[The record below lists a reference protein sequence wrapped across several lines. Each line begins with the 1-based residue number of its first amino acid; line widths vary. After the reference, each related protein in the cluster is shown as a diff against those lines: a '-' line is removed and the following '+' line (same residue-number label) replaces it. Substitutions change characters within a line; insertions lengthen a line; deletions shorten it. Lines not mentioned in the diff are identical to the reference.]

1 MRKNGLQQL
10 RETPGKQI
18 SVDTKTFKVEGGWV
32 MHKMLRGGVGCGNMN
47 CIVTILDRA

>member
-1 MRKNGLQQL
+1 MRKDGLQKL

-18 SVDTKTFKVEGGWV
+18 TVDIKKFKVEGGWV
-32 MHKMLRGGVGCGNMN
+32 MHIILRGGVDCGNMN